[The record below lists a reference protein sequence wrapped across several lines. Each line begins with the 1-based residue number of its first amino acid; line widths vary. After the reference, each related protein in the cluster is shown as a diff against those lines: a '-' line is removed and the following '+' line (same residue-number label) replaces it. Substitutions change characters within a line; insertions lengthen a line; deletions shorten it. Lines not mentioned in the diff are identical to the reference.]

1 MARRDRATLKAN
13 IASPSDGLG
22 QTADFSFQ
30 PAEDI
35 VLRNDA
41 SDSSVSKT
49 VSDGDLTSDTL
60 EISQEGDNVKLEVDI
75 AGQTTHTVLADGD
88 ELLVYSEAD
97 RAIRKT
103 RIAFLLSD
111 DTPTPLTVRAG
122 DSGDDSSAARDDHI
136 HALQEKTITD
146 ISCNNTLVGNTDTEI
161 VLTGNGGMFLA
172 VNAAGNAVV
181 LVPAP
186 SGGGTTPPVQTHSLW
201 LALGANSSQTTFAA
215 SDFQDSTRGRS
226 VSSGTTIMTPTT
238 WTGEVRIA
246 FAVPS
251 SREITSIHSSAS
263 GNAFELIGAWTKA
276 AGTITIGAETVEV
289 WVSNRNQSNT
299 ASGTYTITTRAD

>member
-1 MARRDRATLKAN
+1 MARIAQATLKTN
-13 IASPSDGLG
+13 LASTSTGLG
-22 QTADFSFQ
+22 QTGDYSIT
-30 PAEDI
+30 PAE
-35 VLRNDA
+35 VLSRLVDMV
-41 SDSSVSKT
+41 DSSVSVT
-49 VSDGDLTSDTL
+49 AADGSVQSGTLNITQDGNNIRL
-60 EISQEGDNVKLEVDI
+60 EIDI
-75 AGQTTHTVLADGD
+75 AGQTTHTVLAEGD
-88 ELLVYSEAD
+88 EFLVYSEAD

-103 RIAFLLSD
+103 RLAFILSD
-111 DTPTPLTVRAG
+111 DTPTPLTIRAG
-122 DSGDDSSAARDDHI
+122 DSGNDSSAARDDHV
-136 HALQEKTITD
+136 HALQAKTITD
-146 ISCNNTLVGNTDTEI
+146 VAGNRTIVDLTDTKITLVGN
-161 VLTGNGGMFLA
+161 GGKYLA

-181 LVPAP
+181 LVDAP

-201 LALGANSSQTTFAA
+201 LALGANSSQTSFTA

-226 VSSGTTIMTPTT
+226 VSSGTTIITPTT

-251 SREITSIHSSAS
+251 TREITSIHSSAS

-276 AGTITIGAETVEV
+276 SGTLTIGAETVEV